1 MREHTSRH
9 SKSDNVSR
17 NVIRLDDIVHIII
30 INVPPTR
37 ELNVKLAAVPLCA
50 NAIPGY
56 KSKNSSRLEM
66 RNIAY
71 LEAVCSVSQAARK
84 LQLRGSPFSRASRD
98 AKMECAGVVRPDVR
112 RIEEVS

>member
-9 SKSDNVSR
+9 SKSNNVSR

-37 ELNVKLAAVPLCA
+37 ELNVKLGAVPLCA

-66 RNIAY
+66 RNIPH
-71 LEAVCSVSQAARK
+71 LEAACSVSPSAPN
-84 LQLRGSPFSRASRD
+84 LQLPPSPFSPPSRTPTMHSTS
-98 AKMECAGVVRPDVR
+98 A
-112 RIEEVS
+112 